1 MLAGLQRHRWTGIY
15 VSGAHN
21 VHDFASR
28 QLQKLCCA
36 LVASRWVVT
45 AQMQLEVCDFV
56 QV

>member
-28 QLQKLCCA
+28 QLQELCCA
-36 LVASRWVVT
+36 LGASRWVVT
-45 AQMQLEVCDFV
+45 AQMQLK
-56 QV
+56 